1 MRLCAQGEVSAE
13 QQKSKKLAK
22 RNTQLKQ
29 ERDTAKRTAMAVS
42 VSLRRMIENRTA
54 AERVEALRKTEAF
67 PTASASEAAR
77 VTPGTHPTSALP
89 CSTSWSSP
97 PVVSIAPLAPSA
109 CSSHSCTTARA
120 KKPDGASS
128 NTIVGFPLRA
138 VDLTT
143 REPFSDSSN
152 QQLVVQV
159 AATQSMLACRLT
171 ASSVVPR
178 EREACCT
185 PTGLDAKENVQ
196 PASCVFTFS
205 SRRPPCL
212 DTRKLVCL
220 SHIHSSA
227 EAVPSPV
234 NRQSLYL
241 TTATEAYDHVSMRGK
256 GEANARRAR
265 FGRLA
270 PTAPEANTINT
281 GHRVQALVTAAKAA
295 SSVASNDLPLVPSPV
310 NRQSL
315 YPTTATEASN
325 HVSMRYTDEAKA
337 CHAQFSRSAP
347 TAPEANNINTGHRVQ
362 ALVTAAK
369 PASSVASNSLL
380 PLVPSPVNRQ
390 SLYLT
395 TATEAS
401 NRVSMRYTDEAKAC
415 HAQFSRS
422 APTAPEA
429 NNINTGNR
437 VQALVTAA
445 KVASSVARNSLLPL
459 AVIGAD
465 TSESS
470 CTSSA
475 ANVKYHITT
484 NMAATIEDC
493 GGCHAPTAK
502 NVHMKDSIAAIR

>member
-1 MRLCAQGEVSAE
+1 MVKPTCCVNSPACTISLQLSLLHHSKSQEARWCVIQHHCWIPSQSSGPDHQGALQR
-13 QQKSKKLAK
+13 QQQPAAGSSSCSHPKH
-22 RNTQLKQ
+22 
-29 ERDTAKRTAMAVS
+29 
-42 VSLRRMIENRTA
+42 VSLQANR
-54 AERVEALRKTEAF
+54 F
-67 PTASASEAAR
+67 I
-77 VTPGTHPTSALP
+77 
-89 CSTSWSSP
+89 C
-97 PVVSIAPLAPSA
+97 
-109 CSSHSCTTARA
+109 CA
-120 KKPDGASS
+120 K
-128 NTIVGFPLRA
+128 
-138 VDLTT
+138 
-143 REPFSDSSN
+143 
-152 QQLVVQV
+152 
-159 AATQSMLACRLT
+159 
-171 ASSVVPR
+171 R

-256 GEANARRAR
+256 GEANACRAR

-337 CHAQFSRSAP
+337 CHAQFSRSSP

-401 NRVSMRYTDEAKAC
+401 NRVSIQYKDEAKAC